1 MAADGRSSHCII
13 KEGGDGVQSLML
25 FLPRFFFALCLFGKS
40 TNRLPVIIWDTDVC
54 FLITDTIHV

>member
-1 MAADGRSSHCII
+1 MERSQWGRDALSPP
-13 KEGGDGVQSLML
+13 V
-25 FLPRFFFALCLFGKS
+25 FFFFALCLFGKS